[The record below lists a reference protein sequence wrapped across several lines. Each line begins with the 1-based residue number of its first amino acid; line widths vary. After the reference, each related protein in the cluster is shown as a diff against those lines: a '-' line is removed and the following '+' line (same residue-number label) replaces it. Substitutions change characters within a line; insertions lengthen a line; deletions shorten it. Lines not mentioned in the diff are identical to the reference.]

1 MKKLNLLVLSGIF
14 FSKESIYFENK
25 IKFENQ
31 EKGLW
36 EVLKTDLCKCLGFT
50 PYKALLDEMYLILS
64 FNRLDHTRT
73 PLTFILILIPSNN

>member
-36 EVLKTDLCKCLGFT
+36 EVLKTDLCQCWGFT

>member
-1 MKKLNLLVLSGIF
+1 MEKIEFICSVWNF

-50 PYKALLDEMYLILS
+50 PHKALLDEMYLILS